1 MAKERPAWILGIA
14 AALVLPAFPQDS
26 ESGGRRHDDPEVRKA
41 VQKGLEYIAT
51 RQQSNGAWR
60 ARIMAKGID
69 PLGTQDD
76 HVATTA
82 LAALAMM
89 SDGSYPDRGR
99 FAEHVSKA
107 LDWILNC
114 QTDSGYITANGS
126 RMYEHGFATLFLAEV
141 MGMTQK
147 RRKEVEEALRKSV
160 RLYENCQSPDGGWR
174 YQPAPI
180 ASDMSLTVVALQAL
194 RAARN
199 RGIAVKKE
207 VIERGMKY
215 VASCENRGGGWHYQ
229 PGNRVTFNLTGA
241 GIVSRYSIG
250 ITEQEI
256 QDLEK
261 HFRYLRSTYNGSI
274 RRGMMSNHFFYGNL
288 YAVQAFYQR
297 GGEHWKWYWDRIT
310 RDLLANQYD
319 DGHWEDDVHPNF
331 ATAAA
336 CVILQVPREYLPI
349 MQK

>member
-1 MAKERPAWILGIA
+1 MKTALGIA
-14 AALVLPAFPQDS
+14 VILALAPAGSPQDG
-26 ESGGRRHDDPEVRKA
+26 GGRRHDDPEVRRA
-41 VQKGLEYIAT
+41 VQKGLEYLAA
-51 RQQSNGAWR
+51 RQQANGAWR
-60 ARIMAKGID
+60 AKIMAKGVD

-82 LAALAMM
+82 LAALSMM
-89 SDGSYPDRGR
+89 SDGSYPDRGKY
-99 FAEHVSKA
+99 ADHVSKA
-107 LDWILNC
+107 LDWILGC

-160 RLYENCQSPDGGWR
+160 RLYASCQSPDGGWR

-199 RGIAVKKE
+199 RGIAVPKE
-207 VIERGMKY
+207 TIDRGMRY
-215 VASCENRGGGWHYQ
+215 VASCENRNGGWHYQ
-229 PGNRVTFNLTGA
+229 PGNRMTFNLTAA

-250 ITEQEI
+250 ITEGEVQE
-256 QDLEK
+256 LEK
-261 HFRYLRSTYNGSI
+261 HFRYLRQGYQGSI

-297 GGEHWKWYWDRIT
+297 GGEHWQWYWERISG
-310 RDLLANQYD
+310 DLLRNQFD